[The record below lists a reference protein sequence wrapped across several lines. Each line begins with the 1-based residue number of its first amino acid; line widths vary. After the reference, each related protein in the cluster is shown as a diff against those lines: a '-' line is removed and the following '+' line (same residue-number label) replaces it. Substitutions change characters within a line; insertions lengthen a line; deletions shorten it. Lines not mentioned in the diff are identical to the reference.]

1 MGSAWLTAPH
11 EARQAKP
18 GRIKTAAR
26 TGAQPGT
33 APELRRPGAYAR
45 YGMIQGSKHEGETYG
60 KPCLASV
67 MVLASKSPGYSGCV
81 LVTVCVTFGGGSYAY
96 ARLYYMCGAGFV
108 QVAYGRAVLHPV
120 SCIRFPG

>member
-18 GRIKTAAR
+18 GRFKTAAR

-33 APELRRPGAYAR
+33 VPELRRPGAYAR
-45 YGMIQGSKHEGETYG
+45 YGMIQGEKPDSVDLG

-67 MVLASKSPGYSGCV
+67 VVLASKSPGYSV
-81 LVTVCVTFGGGSYAY
+81 RLIVTV
-96 ARLYYMCGAGFV
+96 
-108 QVAYGRAVLHPV
+108 RA
-120 SCIRFPG
+120 